1 MGDKVAAD
9 FIYDPPAHNT
19 RCHVPHLHH
28 HLNLNLSLIWNDW
41 TELNWSD
48 LPQQI
53 SDWSFFPAGTQGK
66 GGRVSGQV
74 NVDALPRNQII
85 KHNDRNII

>member
-19 RCHVPHLHH
+19 RCMCPNLGPQPQSYAKGLKWPAPTSSALNRPTSTGHL
-28 HLNLNLSLIWNDW
+28 
-41 TELNWSD
+41 
-48 LPQQI
+48 
-53 SDWSFFPAGTQGK
+53 ARKAKGG